1 MDKLHDL
8 GIKIYLLKE
17 EVKILRELLN
27 KNNIE
32 IPSNFQE
39 NYNNTIRSIG
49 SIIRRVCRKCR
60 KNLTLGYFSNIERR
74 KDATNSICCNCVK
87 KEFKIF

>member
-39 NYNNTIRSIG
+39 NYNRTIRSIG

>member
-1 MDKLHDL
+1 MNKLHDL

-27 KNNIE
+27 KNNID

-39 NYNNTIRSIG
+39 NYNRTIRSIG

>member
-17 EVKILRELLN
+17 EVKIFRELLN

-39 NYNNTIRSIG
+39 NYNRTIRSIG

>member
-1 MDKLHDL
+1 MDQLHDL
-8 GIKIYLLKE
+8 RIKIYLLKE
-17 EVKILRELLN
+17 DVKILRELLN

-32 IPSNFQE
+32 IPYNFQE
-39 NYNNTIRSIG
+39 NYNRTIRSIG

>member
-1 MDKLHDL
+1 MDKSQDL
-8 GIKIYLLKE
+8 KIKMYLLKE
-17 EVKILRELLN
+17 KVKILRELLN

-39 NYNNTIRSIG
+39 NYNRTIRSTG